1 MDATGRRLD
10 VRHRLQAEARI
21 QVDAALACDWMDAG
35 KMFEHVEPKT
45 ILLKMF
51 ILYYN
56 YNILL
61 LLTLITLMTVV
72 NTVNH
77 LVTYYF
83 VETQNFVAQ
92 NV

>member
-61 LLTLITLMTVV
+61 LTLITLMTVV